1 MDFKISLFFS
11 ERKHNHNLFSLS
23 NEIRI
28 KSHLSHNQ
36 VSLQQRTALEL
47 VRQDKQYAHSLSF
60 HRNWPLQSRNSETFS
75 PSHRFEQ
82 KNQMERRTSFTDL
95 FNEGEILAGSFFFFH
110 LCVQPSFTSAALKDG
125 KFFFLP
131 KIHPLQPFLL
141 LPSCLLPFRSSIP
154 SVFSRLFLLCGGDGG
169 PISFMDSDNGS

>member
-1 MDFKISLFFS
+1 MLTHLVSI
-11 ERKHNHNLFSLS
+11 EIGPCRA
-23 NEIRI
+23 EIR
-28 KSHLSHNQ
+28 KLSRPAIGLN
-36 VSLQQRTALEL
+36 
-47 VRQDKQYAHSLSF
+47 K
-60 HRNWPLQSRNSETFS
+60 
-75 PSHRFEQ
+75 
-82 KNQMERRTSFTDL
+82 KNQTERRTSFTDL